1 MGDNLLIYLGSF
13 CCLAPSGVIVRRIF
27 DLKLRA
33 SLTPHILPPHV
44 LRDRAASAFH
54 FAKSP
59 RSHRAMRR
67 LEQFYLAL
75 KNQENIKDKGESR

>member
-33 SLTPHILPPHV
+33 SLTPHIPRHV

-59 RSHRAMRR
+59 RSHRAIRR

-75 KNQENIKDKGESR
+75 KNQEDIKGKGGSR